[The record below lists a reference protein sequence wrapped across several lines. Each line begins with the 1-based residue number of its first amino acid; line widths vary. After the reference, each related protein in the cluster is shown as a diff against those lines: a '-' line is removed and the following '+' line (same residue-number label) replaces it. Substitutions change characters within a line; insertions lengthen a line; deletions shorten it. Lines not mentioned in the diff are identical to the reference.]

1 MTRGSWAS
9 RTANAQKC
17 VPRPGMVRPKEGPF
31 LGSQTSKAL
40 GTACQAPMRDGESSG
55 RIFYE
60 FAIVR
65 DTRNPRTVNPT
76 AENPEKL
83 VHIIACGVLATDTR
97 HVLRR
102 LGAVATMEFLPGG
115 LHARPDE
122 LRRRLQ
128 ERIDEVSAT
137 TNTDR
142 IVVGYGV
149 CGLGT
154 VGVHARNVPLAIP
167 RVNDCIALFLGSDA
181 AYHEQFSQYPGT
193 YYVSAGWVEE
203 KTLPHSLDDSPIAC
217 GPECFTFQQLLSR
230 YGQENASAIRDF
242 LNSWQRNYQRA
253 AFIDTGVSGHRQ
265 RYADM
270 AKAMAAEFGWKY
282 EEIAGSDELLAKLI
296 TARNSTDEVLIVPEH
311 HVTAHDP
318 VSRTLTAVPVW
329 EVDRS
334 ASRGDHT
341 LVFEQ
346 EGASDDTGPKS
357 AVRLGLGIDAGGT
370 YTDVVL
376 YDFRRD
382 EVLQKAKSL
391 TTKWDFTVGI
401 GKALDQLD
409 SARLERVDLVS
420 ISTTLA
426 TNAIVEGRGQKVGLL
441 IFPPYGLFASSD
453 ITYRPIGI
461 LEGKLEVDGRE
472 LAPVNRELARRE
484 ILRLLDEEQVTAFAV
499 SGYGSHSNPAHELQ
513 IKEMIRQE
521 TSLSV
526 TCAHELSDKSNY
538 RIRSVTA
545 ALNAGIIPCLASF
558 LDDADTALR
567 GRGIA
572 APRVV
577 VRSDGTLMSLPMARR
592 RPIETIL
599 SGPAASVAGA
609 SYLAGLENA
618 MVLDVGGTTT
628 DTATIR
634 DGVVETCREGA
645 SVGGWKTH
653 VGALDL
659 QTVGLGGDSLI
670 ARGRNGQLCI
680 GPLRVAPVAWTYRD
694 GCDGARA
701 LDWLEANLDRYRRS
715 TRGMELVAVGNVNGN
730 SQLTAK
736 ETRLLDALSDGPC
749 CVDELTNRLGISNW
763 HYLPLERLEQRYLIQ
778 RSALT
783 PTDLLHA
790 GGGLELWNSDA
801 SKRFCDFFCR
811 LLSVSQ
817 REFAQIVHDMIVR
830 RLATELLKKQLA
842 ERADADDPRSSALDS
857 TLIDNWLGGGN
868 RDYRVRIGLEYPIVG
883 IGAPVH
889 IYLRD
894 VAELLDTEPILPPDA
909 DVANAIGAITSQV
922 FIQKKVE
929 IAPAEHGQYLV
940 SGLADA
946 PPFADFQ
953 DAQQFAI
960 DELTRLM
967 RDQAKEAG
975 TSETRVEI
983 LLHDRVAPLADGSQ
997 IFICRNLTAR
1007 LSGRPDV
1014 ARLVVR
1020 PSSIVIC

>member
-1 MTRGSWAS
+1 M
-9 RTANAQKC
+9 
-17 VPRPGMVRPKEGPF
+17 
-31 LGSQTSKAL
+31 
-40 GTACQAPMRDGESSG
+40 
-55 RIFYE
+55 
-60 FAIVR
+60 
-65 DTRNPRTVNPT
+65 NPT
-76 AENPEKL
+76 DESTDKP
-83 VHIIACGVLATDTR
+83 VHVIACGVLAVD
-97 HVLRR
+97 LRR
-102 LGAVATMEFLPGG
+102 ICQRIGAATTMEFLPGG
-115 LHARPDE
+115 LHSQPDE

-137 TNTDR
+137 TNAGR

-154 VGVHARNVPLAIP
+154 VGLHARSVPLAIP

-181 AYHEQFSQYPGT
+181 AYHEQFSRYPGT
-193 YYVSAGWVEE
+193 YYLSAGWVEE
-203 KTLPHSLDDSPIAC
+203 KTQPHSMDDGPIHC
-217 GPECFTFQQLLSR
+217 GPDCYTFEHLVER
-230 YGQENASAIRDF
+230 YGHENASAIRNF
-242 LNSWQRNYQRA
+242 LNSWQKNYQRA
-253 AFIDTGVSGHRQ
+253 AFIDTGAQGHRQ
-265 RYADM
+265 KYAEL
-270 AKAMAAEFGWKY
+270 AKAMAAEFGWEY
-282 EEIAGSDELLAKLI
+282 EEITGSDELLSRLI
-296 TARNSTDEVLIVPEH
+296 TEQQSTDDVLLVPEH

-329 EVDRS
+329 EIDRS
-334 ASRGDHT
+334 TSLADHT

-346 EGASDDTGPKS
+346 ERTDEDSGPDA

-376 YDFRRD
+376 YDFSSD
-382 EVLQKAKSL
+382 ELLQKAKSL
-391 TTKWDFTVGI
+391 TTKWDFTIGI
-401 GKALDQLD
+401 GRALDQLD
-409 SARLERVDLVS
+409 SALLERVDLVS

-441 IFPPYGLFASSD
+441 IFPPYGLFDSSD
-453 ITYRPIGI
+453 IMYRPIGI

-484 ILRLLDEEQVTAFAV
+484 IRRLLDEEQVSAFAV
-499 SGYGSHSNPAHELQ
+499 SGYGSHSNPAHELEV
-513 IKEMIRQE
+513 KEIIQQE
-521 TSLSV
+521 TSFSV

-545 ALNAGIIPCLASF
+545 ALNAGIIPCLESF

-567 GRGIA
+567 GRGIT

-577 VRSDGTLMSLPMARR
+577 VRSDGTLMSLPVARR

-609 SYLAGLENA
+609 SYLAGLEHA
-618 MVLDVGGTTT
+618 MVVDMGGTTT

-634 DGVVETCREGA
+634 DGVVQICREGA

-670 ARGRNGQLCI
+670 ARERNGQLQI
-680 GPLRVAPVAWTYRD
+680 GPLRVAPVAWMFRN
-694 GCDGARA
+694 GCDGERA
-701 LDWLEANLDRYRRS
+701 LDWLDANLNRFRRS
-715 TRGMELVAVGNVNGN
+715 TRGMELLAATDVNGN
-730 SQLTAK
+730 GQLTDR
-736 ETRLLDALSDGPC
+736 ETRLLDALAGGPC
-749 CVDELTNRLGISNW
+749 SVDELAECLDTSNW
-763 HYLPLERLEQRYLIQ
+763 RYLPLERLEQQYLIQ

-790 GGGLELWNSDA
+790 AGDLELWNPDA
-801 SKRFCDFFCR
+801 SKRFCDFYCR
-811 LLSVSQ
+811 LLDVSQ
-817 REFAQIVHDMIVR
+817 REFARIVHDLIVR

-842 ERADADDPRSSALDS
+842 ETSESDEMESS
-857 TLIDNWLGGGN
+857 TLVDNWLSGGN
-868 RDYRVRIGLEYPIVG
+868 GDYQIRIGLKYPIVG

-889 IYLRD
+889 VYLRD
-894 VAELLDTEPILPPDA
+894 LADLLETEPILPPDA
-909 DVANAIGAITSQV
+909 DVANAIGAITSRV

-940 SGLADA
+940 AGLADA
-946 PPFADFQ
+946 PAFADFQ
-953 DAQQFAI
+953 DAQRFAI
-960 DELTRLM
+960 DELTRIM

-983 LLHDRVAPLADGSQ
+983 LLHDRVAPLADGGQ
-997 IFICRNLTAR
+997 IFICRDLTAR

-1014 ARLVVR
+1014 ARLVDT
-1020 PSSIVIC
+1020 VI

>member
-1 MTRGSWAS
+1 MAKVVEPIL
-9 RTANAQKC
+9 ANSDK
-17 VPRPGMVRPKEGPF
+17 P
-31 LGSQTSKAL
+31 
-40 GTACQAPMRDGESSG
+40 
-55 RIFYE
+55 
-60 FAIVR
+60 
-65 DTRNPRTVNPT
+65 
-76 AENPEKL
+76 
-83 VHIIACGVLATDTR
+83 VHVIACGVLAVDI
-97 HVLRR
+97 RR
-102 LGAVATMEFLPGG
+102 VVQRIGVAATTEFLPGG

-137 TNTDR
+137 TSTER

-154 VGVHARNVPLAIP
+154 VGLHARSVPLSIP
-167 RVNDCIALFLGSDA
+167 RVNDCIALFLGSDT
-181 AYHEQFSQYPGT
+181 AYHEQFSRYPGT
-193 YYVSAGWVEE
+193 YYLSAGWVEE
-203 KTLPHSLDDSPIAC
+203 KTQPHSMDDGPIHC
-217 GPECFTFQQLLSR
+217 GPECYTFEQLVER
-230 YGQENASAIRDF
+230 YGQENASAIRSF
-242 LNSWQRNYQRA
+242 LNSWQKNYQRA
-253 AFIDTGVSGHRQ
+253 AFIDTGARGHRQ
-265 RYADM
+265 KYADL
-270 AKAMAAEFGWKY
+270 AKAMAAEFGWEY
-282 EEIAGSDELLAKLI
+282 EEIAGSDVLLETLI
-296 TARNSTDEVLIVPEH
+296 TARQSTDEVVLVPEH

-318 VSRTLTAVPVW
+318 VSRTLTAVPIW
-329 EVDRS
+329 EIDRS

-346 EGASDDTGPKS
+346 EPTEDGASSDN

-376 YDFRRD
+376 YDFSSD
-382 EVLQKAKSL
+382 ELLQKAKSL

-401 GKALDQLD
+401 AKALDQLD
-409 SARLERVDLVS
+409 STLLERVDLVS

-441 IFPPYGLFASSD
+441 IFPPYGLFESSD

-484 ILRLLDEEQVTAFAV
+484 IHRLLGEEQVTAFAV
-499 SGYGSHSNPAHELQ
+499 SGYGSHSNAAHELE
-513 IKEMIRQE
+513 IKETIQQE
-521 TSLSV
+521 TSFSV

-545 ALNAGIIPCLASF
+545 ALNAGIIPCLESF
-558 LDDADTALR
+558 LDDADTVLR
-567 GRGIA
+567 GRGIT

-577 VRSDGTLMSLPMARR
+577 VRSDGTLMSLPVARR
-592 RPIETIL
+592 RPIGTIL

-609 SYLAGLENA
+609 SYLAGLEHA
-618 MVLDVGGTTT
+618 MVVDMGGTTT

-634 DGVVETCREGA
+634 DGVVQTCREGA

-670 ARGRNGQLCI
+670 ARERNGQLQI
-680 GPLRVAPVAWTYRD
+680 GPLRVAPVAWMFRN
-694 GCDGARA
+694 GCDGQRA
-701 LDWLEANLDRYRRS
+701 LDWLEANLDRFRRT
-715 TRGMELVAVGNVNGN
+715 TRGMELVTVTDVNGN
-730 SQLTAK
+730 SQLSAR
-736 ETRLLDALSDGPC
+736 ETRLLDALADGPC
-749 CVDELTNRLGISNW
+749 SLDELAKRLDASNW
-763 HYLPLERLEQRYLIQ
+763 RYLPLERLEQQYLVQ

-790 GGGLELWNSDA
+790 DGDLELWNPDA
-801 SKRFCDFFCR
+801 SKRFCDFYCR
-811 LLSVSQ
+811 LLDVSQ
-817 REFAQIVHDMIVR
+817 REFTRIIHDMIVR

-842 ERADADDPRSSALDS
+842 EKAEGDGLQSSALTS

-868 RDYRVRIGLEYPIVG
+868 GDYRVRIKLKYPIVG

-894 VAELLDTEPILPPDA
+894 VAKLLETQPILPPDA
-909 DVANAIGAITSQV
+909 DVANAIGAITSRV
-922 FIQKKVE
+922 SIQKKAE

-946 PPFADFQ
+946 PAFADFQ
-953 DAQQFAI
+953 DAQRFAI
-960 DELTRLM
+960 EELTRSM
-967 RDQAKEAG
+967 RDQAQEAG
-975 TSETRVEI
+975 TSETQVEI
-983 LLHDRVAPLADGSQ
+983 LLHDRVAPLADGGQ
-997 IFICRNLTAR
+997 IFICRDLTAR

-1014 ARLVVR
+1014 ARLVEATSDESV
-1020 PSSIVIC
+1020 V

>member
-1 MTRGSWAS
+1 MKPT
-9 RTANAQKC
+9 T
-17 VPRPGMVRPKEGPF
+17 
-31 LGSQTSKAL
+31 
-40 GTACQAPMRDGESSG
+40 ESPDKP
-55 RIFYE
+55 I
-60 FAIVR
+60 
-65 DTRNPRTVNPT
+65 
-76 AENPEKL
+76 
-83 VHIIACGVLATDTR
+83 HIIACGVLAVDVR
-97 HVLRR
+97 SAVERI
-102 LGAVATMEFLPGG
+102 GAAATTEFLPGG

-137 TNTDR
+137 TNAGR

-154 VGVHARNVPLAIP
+154 VGLHARSVPLAIP
-167 RVNDCIALFLGSDA
+167 RVNDCIALFLGSDT
-181 AYHEQFSQYPGT
+181 AYHEQFSRYPGT
-193 YYVSAGWVEE
+193 YYLSAGWVEE
-203 KTLPHSLDDSPIAC
+203 KTQPHSMDEGPIHC
-217 GPECFTFQQLLSR
+217 GPDCYTFEQLVRR
-230 YGQENASAIRDF
+230 YGQENASAIRSF
-242 LNSWQRNYQRA
+242 LNSWQQNYQRA
-253 AFIDTGVSGHRQ
+253 AFIDTGARGHRQ
-265 RYADM
+265 KYADL

-296 TARNSTDEVLIVPEH
+296 TERQSTDEVLLVPEH

-329 EVDRS
+329 EVDQS
-334 ASRGDHT
+334 ATGGDHT

-346 EGASDDTGPKS
+346 EPTADEAGSDN

-376 YDFRRD
+376 YDFSSD

-391 TTKWDFTVGI
+391 TTKWDFTIGI
-401 GKALDQLD
+401 GRALDQLD
-409 SARLERVDLVS
+409 SAWLDRVDLVS

-441 IFPPYGLFASSD
+441 IFPPYGLFDSSD

-484 ILRLLDEEQVTAFAV
+484 IRRLLDDEQVTAFAV
-499 SGYGSHSNPAHELQ
+499 SGYGSHSNPAHELEV
-513 IKEMIRQE
+513 KEIIRQE
-521 TSLSV
+521 TSFSV

-545 ALNAGIIPCLASF
+545 ALNAGIIPCLESF

-567 GRGIA
+567 GRGIT

-577 VRSDGTLMSLPMARR
+577 VRSDGTLMSLPVARR

-609 SYLAGLENA
+609 SYLAGLEHA
-618 MVLDVGGTTT
+618 MVVDMGGTTT

-634 DGVVETCREGA
+634 NGVVQTCREGA

-670 ARGRNGQLCI
+670 ARERDGRIQI
-680 GPLRVAPVAWTYRD
+680 GPLRVAPVAWMFRN
-694 GCDGARA
+694 GCGGERA
-701 LDWLEANLDRYRRS
+701 LDWLEANLEHFRRT
-715 TRGMELVAVGNVNGN
+715 TRGMELVAVTDVDGNG
-730 SQLTAK
+730 QLTGR

-749 CVDELTNRLGISNW
+749 SLAELAKRLDASNW
-763 HYLPLERLEQRYLIQ
+763 RYLPLERLEQQYLIQ

-790 GGGLELWNSDA
+790 EGTLELWNPDA
-801 SKRFCDFFCR
+801 AKRFCDFYCR
-811 LLSVSQ
+811 LLDISQ
-817 REFAQIVHDMIVR
+817 REFARIVHDMIVR

-842 ERADADDPRSSALDS
+842 EKFSADELASPALTS
-857 TLIDNWLGGGN
+857 TLVDNWLDGGN
-868 RDYRVRIGLEYPIVG
+868 DDYRVRIGLEYPIVG

-894 VAELLDTEPILPPDA
+894 VAKLLETEPILPPDA
-909 DVANAIGAITSQV
+909 DVANAIGAITSRV

-929 IAPAEHGQYLV
+929 IAPAEHGQYV
-940 SGLADA
+940 VAGLADA
-946 PPFADFQ
+946 PAFADFQ
-953 DAQQFAI
+953 DAQRFAI
-960 DELTRLM
+960 DKLTRIM
-967 RDQAKEAG
+967 RDQAREAG
-975 TSETRVEI
+975 TSETRVEM
-983 LLHDRVAPLADGSQ
+983 LLHDRVAPLADGGQ
-997 IFICRNLTAR
+997 IFICRDLTAR

-1014 ARLVVR
+1014 ARLVEAAAHEPV
-1020 PSSIVIC
+1020 V